1 MQPPATS
8 CTLLRLLNL
17 KVADRKCREYSK
29 GLATQ
34 GRWTDSILSIVGSFS
49 IQKNLGEEGNNDASE
64 HLEVLVVLVTTTAV
78 TNSHPGS
85 RIFASSSPAH
95 MSTRVGRNKKV
106 RGGLTN
112 DLLLLHFDV
121 TPPITTD
128 EDESVI
134 LFSVVVVVFYSFPY
148 R

>member
-1 MQPPATS
+1 MNIAKDWQPRAAGQTRS
-8 CTLLRLLNL
+8 
-17 KVADRKCREYSK
+17 
-29 GLATQ
+29 
-34 GRWTDSILSIVGSFS
+34 SISIVGSFS

-112 DLLLLHFDV
+112 DLLLLQRFDV

-134 LFSVVVVVFYSFPY
+134 LFSVVVVFYSFPY